1 MRRPSSLAP
10 TAGAAGAADVRP
22 PRTEAPRIARLRRLW
37 GVFPF
42 WAYGRDGCVSIADVL
57 STGALRA
64 HLLAARLAGPVATSR
79 EESLRS
85 YRLFA
90 ARDPRVMIGLDPE
103 WTWEPR
109 DLIELMADKCGVS
122 ADPTHTSGHD
132 VIDPERTL
140 EALDAFA
147 ARLGKAARD
156 KVPVLLGT
164 GHPHRLLGFYAA
176 LADALSA
183 AGCTVLTPAQGH
195 CVDITTR
202 FGLRT
207 YNLDYVRGVALV
219 REPDVLTAGR
229 ETGAHSHSPLPVRT
243 ALAAAAEA
251 GDPLPELVV
260 GDHGWVCGAGQ
271 LGFEAIGLADTD
283 DPALFVGEAEGRVS
297 VVVPLDDAVRSDY
310 YRPLTRYVLN
320 RACLSQ

>member
-1 MRRPSSLAP
+1 MHYANCAVFS
-10 TAGAAGAADVRP
+10 
-22 PRTEAPRIARLRRLW
+22 
-37 GVFPF
+37 VFPL
-42 WAYGRDGCVSIADVL
+42 CPVSPSDTITPVL
-57 STGALRA
+57 STGAVRA

-90 ARDPRVMIGLDPE
+90 ARDPRALIGLDPE
-103 WTWEPR
+103 WTWGQL

-122 ADPTHTSGHD
+122 SDPCHTSGND

-140 EALDAFA
+140 TALDAFA
-147 ARLGKAARD
+147 ERLSAVAQRGA
-156 KVPVLLGT
+156 PVLLGT

-207 YNLDYVRGVALV
+207 YNLDYAQGVALV
-219 REPDVLTAGR
+219 REPAVERPGC
-229 ETGAHSHSPLPVRT
+229 EPGAHTHSPLPVRT

-251 GDPLPELVV
+251 GGPLPELVI

-271 LGFEAIGLADTD
+271 LGFEAMGLADTD
-283 DPALFVGEAEGRVS
+283 DPALFVGEAEGSVS

>member
-1 MRRPSSLAP
+1 M
-10 TAGAAGAADVRP
+10 
-22 PRTEAPRIARLRRLW
+22 
-37 GVFPF
+37 
-42 WAYGRDGCVSIADVL
+42 L

-79 EESLRS
+79 ENSLRS

-90 ARDPRVMIGLDPE
+90 ARDPRVTLGLDPE
-103 WTWEPR
+103 WAWGER
-109 DLIELMADKCGVS
+109 DLLRLMADRCGVS
-122 ADPTHTSGHD
+122 DDPAHVSGQD

-140 EALDAFA
+140 AGLAAFA
-147 ARLGKAARD
+147 ERLARAVARGL
-156 KVPVLLGT
+156 PVLFGT
-164 GHPHRLLGFYAA
+164 GHPHRLLGFYAE

-183 AGCTVLTPAQGH
+183 AGCPVLTPAQGR

-202 FGLRT
+202 FGVRT
-207 YNLDYVRGVALV
+207 YHLDYVRRVALV
-219 REPDVLTAGR
+219 REPGVRTPGG
-229 ETGAHSHSPLPVRT
+229 ETGVHSHSPLPVRV
-243 ALAAAAEA
+243 ALAAAVERL
-251 GDPLPELVV
+251 GVLPGLVI

-271 LGFEAIGLADTD
+271 LGIEAIGLADTD

-297 VVVPLDDAVRSDY
+297 VVVPVDDAVQADY

>member
-1 MRRPSSLAP
+1 M
-10 TAGAAGAADVRP
+10 
-22 PRTEAPRIARLRRLW
+22 
-37 GVFPF
+37 
-42 WAYGRDGCVSIADVL
+42 L

-64 HLLAARLAGPVATSR
+64 HLLAARLAGPVATPR

-90 ARDPRVMIGLDPE
+90 ARDPRVLIGLDPE
-103 WTWEPR
+103 WTWRQR
-109 DLIELMADKCGVS
+109 DVIELMARKCGVS
-122 ADPTHTSGHD
+122 ADPHHVSGHD
-132 VIDPERTL
+132 LIDPELTLTAL
-140 EALDAFA
+140 EAFA
-147 ARLGKAARD
+147 ERLAAAAQRRA
-156 KVPVLLGT
+156 PVLLGT

-183 AGCTVLTPAQGH
+183 AGCTVLTPAHGRR
-195 CVDITTR
+195 VDITTR

-207 YNLDYVRGVALV
+207 YNLEYVRRVAFV
-219 REPDVLTAGR
+219 REPGTPRPGCA
-229 ETGAHSHSPLPVRT
+229 TGAHTHSPLPVRL
-243 ALAAAAEA
+243 ALAAAAEV
-251 GDPLPELVV
+251 GGPLPELVI

-283 DPALFVGEAEGRVS
+283 DPALFVGEAEGVVS

>member
-1 MRRPSSLAP
+1 
-10 TAGAAGAADVRP
+10 
-22 PRTEAPRIARLRRLW
+22 
-37 GVFPF
+37 
-42 WAYGRDGCVSIADVL
+42 VL
-57 STGALRA
+57 
-64 HLLAARLAGPVATSR
+64 
-79 EESLRS
+79 
-85 YRLFA
+85 
-90 ARDPRVMIGLDPE
+90 IGIDPE
-103 WTWEPR
+103 CSWDEWE
-109 DLIELMADKCGVS
+109 LIQLMAEKCGVP
-122 ADPTHTSGHD
+122 ADPRRVSGQD
-132 VIDPERTL
+132 LIDPERTL
-140 EALDAFA
+140 TALDAFA
-147 ARLGKAARD
+147 DRLAAAAQRRA
-156 KVPVLLGT
+156 PVLLGT

-183 AGCTVLTPAQGH
+183 AGCAVLTPAQGR

-219 REPDVLTAGR
+219 REPGAEGPGC
-229 ETGAHSHSPLPVRT
+229 EPGAHTHSPLPVRL

-251 GDPLPELVV
+251 GGPLPDLVV

-283 DPALFVGEAEGRVS
+283 DPALFVGEAEGSVS
-297 VVVPLDDAVRSDY
+297 VAVPLDDAVRSVY

>member
-1 MRRPSSLAP
+1 M
-10 TAGAAGAADVRP
+10 
-22 PRTEAPRIARLRRLW
+22 
-37 GVFPF
+37 
-42 WAYGRDGCVSIADVL
+42 L

-90 ARDPRVMIGLDPE
+90 ARDPRALIGLDPE
-103 WTWEPR
+103 WTWSSE

-122 ADPTHTSGHD
+122 ADPRYVSGHD

-140 EALDAFA
+140 EGLEAFA
-147 ARLGKAARD
+147 ERVARAARRREA
-156 KVPVLLGT
+156 VLLGT

-183 AGCTVLTPAQGH
+183 AGCTVLTPAQGR

-219 REPDVLTAGR
+219 REPGSGRAGC
-229 ETGAHSHSPLPVRT
+229 EPGAHTHSPLPLRT

-251 GDPLPELVV
+251 GGPLPELVI

-271 LGFEAIGLADTD
+271 LGFDAIGLADTD